1 MLYGAIEA
9 GGTKFVCAVGNKE
22 YKTLDKISIETT
34 NPEETLEQVIYFFN
48 KYKAEI
54 SSIGIGSFGP
64 IDSDINSDKYGFITN
79 TPKLLWKDFNFLGTL
94 KSVFNIPMYW
104 TTDVNASANGE
115 YHFGH
120 GEDLS
125 SIVYV
130 TIGTGVGG
138 GAIQNGE
145 FIGGASH
152 PEMGHMIVH
161 PHSSAEK
168 SGNCPYHD
176 FCLEGLAS
184 GPAIEHRT
192 GVKGKDLDTN
202 SIEWDIEAYYIA
214 QAVYNITYTL
224 RPERVILGGGVMNK
238 ELLLEKVQKQYQEL
252 AGNYLDID
260 DIKTYIVMPKLGDE
274 AALKGCYK
282 LAEKAENN
290 E

>member
-168 SGNCPYHD
+168 IGNCPYHD

-238 ELLLEKVQKQYQEL
+238 ELLLEKVRNQYQEL
-252 AGNYLDID
+252 AGNYLDIN

>member
-79 TPKLLWKDFNFLGTL
+79 TPKLLWKDFDFLGTL
-94 KSVFNIPMYW
+94 KSVFNTPMYW

>member
-79 TPKLLWKDFNFLGTL
+79 TPKLLWKDFDFLGTL
-94 KSVFNIPMYW
+94 KSVFNTPMYW

-238 ELLLEKVQKQYQEL
+238 ELLLEKVQNQYQEL